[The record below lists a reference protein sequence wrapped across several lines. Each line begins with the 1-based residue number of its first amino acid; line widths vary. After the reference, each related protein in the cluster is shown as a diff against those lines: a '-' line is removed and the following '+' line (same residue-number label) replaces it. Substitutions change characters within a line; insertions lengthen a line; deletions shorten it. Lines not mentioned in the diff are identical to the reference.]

1 MFAVSRCMPVLFAFA
16 VTGLLSG
23 CGTAQVSS
31 SARAAANDG
40 SPASFTVVATGSAPL
55 TYQWMQNNEPV
66 PGGTGSTFR
75 IAAVALADSGAQFS
89 VIVRNNVGG
98 VRRKSP
104 VGGGGASWEWT
115 PTPTDQRRVVSPE
128 PVADDADGSLT
139 FQI

>member
-31 SARAAANDG
+31 SVRAAASNAAPSISQRPQNATAKDG

-66 PGGTGSTFR
+66 PGGTGSTLR
-75 IAAVALADSGAQFS
+75 IAAVSLADSGAQFS
-89 VIVRNNVGG
+89 VIVRNNAGG
-98 VRRKSP
+98 VTSSP
-104 VGGGGASWEWT
+104 ATLTVNAVAPS
-115 PTPTDQRRVVSPE
+115 VVMQP
-128 PVADDADGSLT
+128 
-139 FQI
+139 